1 MPIGPFA
8 SSVGVGRAE
17 PEWAALNK
25 VPANL
30 PLSGCARVVLRVCG
44 DSFGMSPRAL
54 QVCRGFAEVSID
66 STEINNERKRA
77 AFAWRWNELICP
89 EAAME

>member
-1 MPIGPFA
+1 MP
-8 SSVGVGRAE
+8 
-17 PEWAALNK
+17 LTHTL
-25 VPANL
+25 L
-30 PLSGCARVVLRVCG
+30 PVHSRLHSLAFLRPCATAQLIVQQQRVLGGRVCG
-44 DSFGMSPRAL
+44 ESFGMSPRAL